1 MRISLVLIFF
11 SFFTYAQQT
20 YIQCGKIFDSK
31 KGVLLSE
38 ATIIVENE
46 KILDVK
52 KGFVAS
58 RMSSADRK

>member
-58 RMSSADRK
+58 NK